1 MIHVFHGF
9 LGSPE
14 DFAFLSSYGDVIL
27 HDLYQEQ
34 DLHIDKNDTLIGYS
48 MGGRIALEIAH
59 RHQYQ
64 LKKLV
69 LMNAH
74 PGLPSPSTER
84 TLWEDSVIERL
95 QTLSAEDFLKY
106 WNKLPL
112 FKGDAPIESI
122 PEDRYKKSLPLF
134 ETHRLSKQTCYLLD
148 LKVHASKVLSLSGT
162 QDEKYSQI
170 AKDLIAPCGV
180 KCLFLDAG
188 HRIFQ
193 NQNELISVLKSENI
207 L

>member
-14 DFAFLSSYGDVIL
+14 DFAFLRSQGDVVL
-27 HDLYQEQ
+27 HDLYDMNEIKIQQE
-34 DLHIDKNDTLIGYS
+34 DTLIGYS
-48 MGGRIALEIAH
+48 MGGRIALELAH
-59 RHQYQ
+59 KNNYQ
-64 LKKLV
+64 FKKLV

-84 TLWEDSVIERL
+84 TIWEDSVIERL
-95 QTLSAEDFLKY
+95 QCLSPEEFLAY

-112 FKGDAPIESI
+112 FKGDAPIHSI
-122 PEDRYKKSLPLF
+122 SLERYKKSLKLF
-134 ETHRLSKQTCYLLD
+134 ETHRLSKQTCFLPD
-148 LKVHASKVLSLSGT
+148 LKTHHSKILSLSGIK
-162 QDEKYSQI
+162 DEKYAQI
-170 AKDLIAPCGV
+170 ARDLISPTGV
-180 KCLFLDAG
+180 KCLFLNAG

-193 NQNELISVLKSENI
+193 NQSELISVLKSENV